1 MGDNR
6 MRAVLLGVFAGLALL
21 LAAIGVYGVISYS
34 VSQRTR
40 EMGVRAA
47 LGATRGA
54 QLALVLKS
62 GLALT
67 AIGLAIG
74 LAGTLAVAKLLKSA
88 LYGVSAHDPMTL
100 ALVSVALGVVA
111 LAACYVPAYRA
122 TRVDPMVA
130 LRHE

>member
-1 MGDNR
+1 

-88 LYGVSAHDPMTL
+88 LYGVSAHDPTTL